1 MGNPKRCDVIDI
13 QEFRRRM
20 CSHSLPGKEGS
31 GGEGNGRERGLACM
45 DVGENE

>member
-13 QEFRRRM
+13 QEFRARM
-20 CSHSLPGKEGS
+20 CSHSLLG
-31 GGEGNGRERGLACM
+31 GNGRERGLACM